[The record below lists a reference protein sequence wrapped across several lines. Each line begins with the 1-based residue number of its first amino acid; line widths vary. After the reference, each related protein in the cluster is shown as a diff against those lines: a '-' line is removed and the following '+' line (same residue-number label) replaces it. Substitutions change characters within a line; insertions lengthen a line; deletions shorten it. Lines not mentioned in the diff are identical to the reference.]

1 MSLKSESFQKLRKI
15 KNKWHLESWEEFEQ
29 KENELYKKF
38 FSNKEP
44 TVQATLTIS
53 AGKKK
58 HFQLQIPRNT
68 RPLTSRLKV
77 RLFDIL
83 SSDINKKRILDLFA
97 GAGTFGFEALSR
109 GASEVT
115 FVDASKRAERV
126 IIDNANHTG
135 FLTETNIIRQK
146 ADEYLMQAIDRED
159 DFDIIFVDPPYK
171 IFNRKDMSR
180 IKLIMDNVVFLL
192 PGIKNPAT
200 RKFKGV
206 LLVKHPRRF
215 DIVKVAP
222 PAVKFV
228 ETYEFGLNCV
238 SLFIVDIK
246 SVKTV
251 AKAAKK
257 QEQLIEREQ
266 LDQKQEQLIEKE
278 QLDQKQEEVLNEQ
291 KDRSE

>member
-58 HFQLQIPRNT
+58 HYQLQIPRNT

-83 SSDINKKRILDLFA
+83 GKDLFKKRILDLFA

-109 GASEVT
+109 GAAEVT

-126 IIDNANHTG
+126 LLDNANHTG
-135 FLTETNIIRQK
+135 FLTETNILRQK
-146 ADEYLMQAIDRED
+146 ADEYLMQAREKEEI
-159 DFDIIFVDPPYK
+159 FDIIFVDPPYK
-171 IFNRKDMSR
+171 IFNRKDMTR
-180 IKLIMDNVVFLL
+180 IKVIMDNVVYLL
-192 PGIKNPAT
+192 PGIKNPESK
-200 RKFKGV
+200 KFKGA

-215 DIVKVAP
+215 DIRKVTP
-222 PAVKFV
+222 SSVLFV

-238 SLFIVDIK
+238 SLFIVDTPKKITKVNKK
-246 SVKTV
+246 SSQIIAKT
-251 AKAAKK
+251 K
-257 QEQLIEREQ
+257 I
-266 LDQKQEQLIEKE
+266 
-278 QLDQKQEEVLNEQ
+278 
-291 KDRSE
+291 